1 MAEGYVHPAESLKPV
16 AKAGTSGS
24 PRQEM
29 TQGVGR
35 AAGMVEE
42 PGVGLNRCLHSAL
55 LTHYHACFIETKLL
69 EGLALESVHYVGK
82 VAA

>member
-1 MAEGYVHPAESLKPV
+1 MHPAESLKLV

-24 PRQEM
+24 PRQEV

-35 AAGMVEE
+35 AAGTAEE
-42 PGVGLNRCLHSAL
+42 PGVGLKRCLPSAL

-69 EGLALESVHYVGK
+69 KGAALESARYVGK
-82 VAA
+82 VAI

>member
-1 MAEGYVHPAESLKPV
+1 M

-24 PRQEM
+24 PRQEV

-35 AAGMVEE
+35 AAGTAEE
-42 PGVGLNRCLHSAL
+42 PGVGLKRYSPSAL

-69 EGLALESVHYVGK
+69 EGAALELVHYVGK
-82 VAA
+82 VGV